1 MAYYDKNGQVMVPPP
16 APPGQAVQWMQRP
29 EPIPGVPA
37 GLEYMTMIDSFQVEQ
52 IKSFL
57 EAFTGWDTN
66 NKYVIKNAV
75 GQQAYYAVEDTDTCM
90 RVCCGNQRGFQINV
104 LDNMQNV
111 VMRISRE
118 FKCCTGCCWCAG
130 CCDHCAFE
138 VTIEA
143 PVGQVVGYVK
153 QGGSFWK
160 ANYDILDET
169 HEPILKI
176 EGPCCICD
184 GPCCPCDNEFK
195 LLTLDKSSQI
205 GAVKKV
211 YAGFITEMVTMADRF
226 TIDFPMDLSVKAKA
240 SLLGALFLIDFMFFE
255 KNDNNNN

>member
-1 MAYYDKNGQVMVPPP
+1 
-16 APPGQAVQWMQRP
+16 
-29 EPIPGVPA
+29 
-37 GLEYMTMIDSFQVEQ
+37 MIDSFQVEQ

-66 NKYVIKNAV
+66 NKYCIKNSA

-130 CCDHCAFE
+130 MCDHCAFE

-160 ANYDILDET
+160 ANYDILDEA

-176 EGPCCICD
+176 EGPCCVLD

-195 LLTLDKSSQI
+195 LLTLDKTSQI
-205 GAVKKV
+205 GSVKKV
-211 YAGFITEMVTMADRF
+211 YAGFLTEMVTMADRF
-226 TIDFPMDLSVKAKA
+226 TIDCKYKY
-240 SLLGALFLIDFMFFE
+240 FL
-255 KNDNNNN
+255 